1 MAKQQR
7 TLGVFIIQLA
17 LAIYFVVTGLC
28 LFGIGGSISSDEI
41 NALTELFGKAAKVL
55 DIIIGI
61 LLIACGVMFLIKAF
75 GVDLGK
81 LDDIVKYVTLILWIV
96 ITVIALIE
104 NIGDFSAGNNQW
116 LHWFL
121 VLAKNALIIG
131 GVLTIKNGN

>member
-104 NIGDFSAGNNQW
+104 NLKDFNAGNNW